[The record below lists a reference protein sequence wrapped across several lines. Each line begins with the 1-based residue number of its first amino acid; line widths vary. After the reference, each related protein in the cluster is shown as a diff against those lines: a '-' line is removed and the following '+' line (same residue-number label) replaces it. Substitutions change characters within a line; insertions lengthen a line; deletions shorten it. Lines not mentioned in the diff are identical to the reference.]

1 MEVYVHLGIHKT
13 GSSFLQKV
21 FFPHY
26 TNNVCFLDRAKLTSF
41 KEYVLNEDDFEFDK
55 TKALELFSKALGANH
70 NCNKV
75 VISDEEFYGNP
86 YLAVLDRKR
95 NFDRLCEIFGK
106 SLKVILFLRNQQ
118 NLLNSLYNQYIKTGG
133 TASFKAFLNYKKYPL
148 NFRVSYLLYDKYVDY
163 LIKSLGRE
171 KVKIYLY
178 EEFIEDKSEV
188 LNDMNKFIINTS
200 DELLVFSNFDEKVNA
215 SLNNGNIPVLR
226 FLNKFTKSLK
236 SPFLLFHINVHKLIR
251 RVFLNLRFG
260 LSLKRKYVLTSL
272 TSINDIKASNTS
284 LKKCCARLELQK
296 YGYLILDDVT

>member
-26 TNNVCFLDRAKLTSF
+26 TDNVCFLDRAKLASF
-41 KEYVLNEDDFEFDK
+41 KEYVLNEDDFEFEK
-55 TKALELFSKALGANH
+55 TKALELFNEAVGANQ

-95 NFDRLCEIFGK
+95 NFDRLYEIFGK

-118 NLLNSLYNQYIKTGG
+118 NLLNSLYNQYVKTGG
-133 TASFKAFLNYKKYPL
+133 SASFKAFLNYKKYPL
-148 NFRVSYLLYDKYVDY
+148 NFRVPYLLYDKYVDY
-163 LIKSLGRE
+163 LIKTTGVD

-178 EEFIEDKSEV
+178 EDFLENKSDV
-188 LNDMNKFIINTS
+188 LNDMNKFITNKS
-200 DELLVFSNFDEKVNA
+200 NELLGFSNFDKKVNA

-236 SPFLLFHINVHKLIR
+236 SPFLLLHINAHKLIR
-251 RVFLNLRFG
+251 KLFLNLRFG
-260 LSLKRKYVLTSL
+260 LSPKRNYILTSL
-272 TSINDIKASNTS
+272 TSIDDVKASNTR
-284 LKKCCARLELQK
+284 LKKCCTRLELQK

>member
-26 TNNVCFLDRAKLTSF
+26 TNEVCFLDRAKLASF

-55 TKALELFSKALGANH
+55 TKALKLFNEALGANQS
-70 NCNKV
+70 CNKV

-106 SLKVILFLRNQQ
+106 SLKVILFLRNQE
-118 NLLNSLYNQYIKTGG
+118 NLLNSLYNQYVKTGG

-178 EEFIEDKSEV
+178 EEFMEDKSEV
-188 LNDMNKFIINTS
+188 LSDMNKFITNTS
-200 DELLVFSNFDEKVNA
+200 DELLGFSNFDKKVNA
-215 SLNNGNIPVLR
+215 SLKNGNIPFLR
-226 FLNKFTKSLK
+226 VINKFTSSPKE
-236 SPFLLFHINVHKLIR
+236 PFLLLGLNFHKVIR
-251 RVFLNLRFG
+251 RVFLKLKFNLSKNKKYKLILSDDTKIIRDSNVKLDVLCLG
-260 LSLKRKYVLTSL
+260 LDLSKH
-272 TSINDIKASNTS
+272 
-284 LKKCCARLELQK
+284 
-296 YGYLILDDVT
+296 GYLM